1 MPFLIL
7 IIAGAHGATR
17 FPILGCPLSV
27 QANSDATKV
36 SLLRLDENASKF
48 IGNAVFGLMIHA
60 MRDPE
65 LGMSVIA
72 DPFISASFLSFL
84 DI

>member
-1 MPFLIL
+1 MFKQSL
-7 IIAGAHGATR
+7 
-17 FPILGCPLSV
+17 FPTFQHRKCIHT
-27 QANSDATKV
+27 TKV

-48 IGNAVFGLMIHA
+48 IGNAVFGLIIHA
-60 MRDPE
+60 MRGPE

-72 DPFISASFLSFL
+72 DPSISASFLSFL